1 MVWIGQDTSNS
12 SPFCSPLTHATSWYP
27 KSSLPSELSIDFD
40 CILRNVKEL
49 NILAGED
56 SAQIMNTPTG
66 AKLTVSTIVV
76 APDSFNYI
84 LN

>member
-12 SPFCSPLTHATSWYP
+12 SPSCSPLTRATSWHP
-27 KSSLPSELSIDFD
+27 KSSIPTDLYIDFD
-40 CILRNVKEL
+40 RILRNVNEL

-66 AKLTVSTIVV
+66 AKLTVSTILCPL
-76 APDSFNYI
+76 APLIIF
-84 LN
+84 

>member
-12 SPFCSPLTHATSWYP
+12 SPSCSPLTHGTSWHP
-27 KSSLPSELSIDFD
+27 KSSISSDLYIDFD
-40 CILRNVKEL
+40 RILRNVKEL

-66 AKLTVSTIVV
+66 AKLTVSTILWPL
-76 APDSFNYI
+76 APLIIF
-84 LN
+84 